1 MSDITKYLTKE
12 KFDEL
17 TKELESLRTVKRK
30 EIAQNLEY
38 ARALGDLSENAEYHE
53 AREAQANAEGRI
65 AEIENV
71 LKYAQIVEERKHG
84 ELVVMGS
91 EVTVEKSNGEKM
103 KVKIVGSEDANVSE
117 GKISNGS
124 PLGVAVLG
132 KVKGDTAIVLT
143 PKGKISYKIV
153 SVE

>member
-1 MSDITKYLTKE
+1 MSDTTKYLTKE

-17 TKELESLRTVKRK
+17 TKELDLLRTVKRK

-71 LKYAQIVEERKHG
+71 LKHAHIVEERKQG

-91 EVTVEKSNGEKM
+91 TVTVEKNSGEKM

-117 GKISNGS
+117 GKISNSS

>member
-1 MSDITKYLTKE
+1 MPDTTKYLTKE

-17 TKELESLRTVKRK
+17 TKELDLLRTVKRK

-71 LKYAQIVEERKHG
+71 LKHAQIVEERKHG

-91 EVTVEKSNGEKM
+91 AVTVEKNNGEKM

-117 GKISNGS
+117 GKISNSS

-132 KVKGDTAIVLT
+132 KVKGDIAVVLT

>member
-1 MSDITKYLTKE
+1 MSDTTKYLTKE

-17 TKELESLRTVKRK
+17 TRELDLLRTVKRK
-30 EIAQNLEY
+30 EIAQSLEY

-71 LKYAQIVEERKHG
+71 LKHAQIVEERKHG

-91 EVTVEKSNGEKM
+91 DVTVEKSSGEKM

-117 GKISNGS
+117 GKISNSS
-124 PLGVAVLG
+124 PLGAAILG

>member
-17 TKELESLRTVKRK
+17 TKELELLRTVKRK
-30 EIAQNLEY
+30 EVAQNLEY
-38 ARALGDLSENAEYHE
+38 ARALGDLSENAEYQE
-53 AREAQANAEGRI
+53 ARETQANVEGRI
-65 AEIENV
+65 AEVENV
-71 LKYAQIVEERKHG
+71 LKHAQIVEERKHG
-84 ELVVMGS
+84 EIVVMGS
-91 EVTVEKSNGEKM
+91 MVTIEKNSGEKM
-103 KVKIVGSEDANVSE
+103 KITVVGSEDANVSE

-124 PLGVAVLG
+124 PMGVALLG
-132 KVKGDTAIVLT
+132 KVKGDTAMVLT